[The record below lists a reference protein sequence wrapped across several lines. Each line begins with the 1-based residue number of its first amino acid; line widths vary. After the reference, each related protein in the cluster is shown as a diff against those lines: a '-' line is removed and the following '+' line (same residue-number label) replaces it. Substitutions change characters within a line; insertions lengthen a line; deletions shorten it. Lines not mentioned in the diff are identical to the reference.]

1 MFSLR
6 VLLFF
11 VLYMLYAVIDLGNTF
26 GKMAIYENGRE
37 IAFSRGRTSQL
48 LKDLKKVKT
57 SALIVCSVTLN
68 SEELRTKFKDFER
81 VLFLNKN
88 TPIPVLNGYA
98 TPDTLGYDRLAAAVG
113 AHFRF
118 PEDNCL
124 IIDMGTALKMDYI
137 DNKGVFKGG
146 YISPGLQMRFKA
158 LHTFTKKL
166 PLLEAEEIPEL
177 IGNTTESCIKSGV
190 INGMAAEING
200 IISRYLSKNELRVL
214 ISGGDAGFFESQIK
228 YPTFAAS
235 NLVLEGLYRILI
247 HNVENK
253 KNTL

>member
-1 MFSLR
+1 MI
-6 VLLFF
+6 
-11 VLYMLYAVIDLGNTF
+11 YAAIDIGNTF
-26 GKMAIYENGRE
+26 GKMSIYENGQE
-37 IAFSRGRTSQL
+37 TEFKRGRTSQL
-48 LKDLKKVKT
+48 LKDLKKVKPD
-57 SALIVCSVTLN
+57 ALIVCSVTLN
-68 SEELRTKFKDFER
+68 SEELLSKFKDFEHT
-81 VLFLNKN
+81 LFLNRD
-88 TPIPVLNGYA
+88 TRIPIINGYA
-98 TPDTLGYDRLAAAVG
+98 SPDTLGYDRLAAAVG

-118 PEDNCL
+118 PAEDCL

-137 DNKGVFKGG
+137 DKEGVFKGG

-177 IGNTTESCIKSGV
+177 IGNSTESCIKSGV

-200 IISRYLSKNELRVL
+200 IIRRYLAEHDLKIL
-214 ISGGDAGFFESQIK
+214 ISGGDAGFFESQIN

-253 KNTL
+253 KSTL